1 MIKKNPLMPAK
12 KYTHL
17 FFDLDNTIWDFKN
30 NSYEA
35 LQIALDKLGL
45 LGSVGSYTAF
55 FKIYSEVNERLW
67 ELYRQGSM
75 NKKVLSVQR
84 FEESFQ
90 INGTPLLRGGAVVNA
105 AYLAEMPLQTKLID
119 GARELLEYLH
129 GRYDMAIITNGFKE
143 VQYDKILRSQLSKYF
158 RKIFISEEIGA
169 QKPKKEIFEH
179 AIKSMNAPKSTS
191 LMIGDSW
198 EADIVG
204 AMNFGIDQVYYN
216 PKIEQRIWMGQFF
229 SSTNQN
235 INDILSGTPPL
246 FDQISKNTNKN
257 CVKTAII
264 SDLHQLIEI
273 L

>member
-1 MIKKNPLMPAK
+1 MPAK

-143 VQYDKILRSQLSKYF
+143 VQYDKILRSALSKYF

-169 QKPKKEIFEH
+169 QKPGRKIFEY
-179 AIKSMNAPKSTS
+179 AVKSMNAPKKSS

-198 EADIVG
+198 DADIIG
-204 AMNFGIDQVYYN
+204 AINFGIDQFYFSPDSKEQSSMVYFQGAVLKSDEIAQAPPYLQDAN
-216 PKIEQRIWMGQFF
+216 PANSNFNGT
-229 SSTNQN
+229 STT
-235 INDILSGTPPL
+235 IITHL
-246 FDQISKNTNKN
+246 DQICK
-257 CVKTAII
+257 
-264 SDLHQLIEI
+264 I